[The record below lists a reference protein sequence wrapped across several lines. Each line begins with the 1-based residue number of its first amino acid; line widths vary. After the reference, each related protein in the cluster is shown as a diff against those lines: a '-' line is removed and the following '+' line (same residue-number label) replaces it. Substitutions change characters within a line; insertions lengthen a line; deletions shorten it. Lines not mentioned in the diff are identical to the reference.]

1 MKLKASLFANLKSV
15 GKGETVMAKLIED
28 FARLFGAKLSLERGL
43 VVKRK
48 DKFFLLGSGL
58 KKLAEK
64 HGDWLFAGIYLGKI
78 ENGKFFPS
86 FPLLSMIA
94 DQAQNKVIVDDK
106 AAWLF
111 VCGRD
116 LFKEGVLEA
125 YGSRSKG
132 AYTLIFN
139 RYGECLGF
147 GRMEKGLDEARSGT
161 VIKNVF
167 DIGDSLRRERD
178 IKVSE
183 I

>member
-1 MKLKASLFANLKSV
+1 
-15 GKGETVMAKLIED
+15 MAKLIED
-28 FARLFGAKLSLERGL
+28 FARLFGAKLSLKRGL

-48 DKFFLLGSGL
+48 NKFFLLGSGL
-58 KKLAEK
+58 KKLAQK
-64 HGDWLFAGIYLGKI
+64 RGDWLFAGIYLGKI

-94 DQAQNKVIVDDK
+94 DQAKNNVVIDDK

-125 YGSRSKG
+125 YGSKSKG

-147 GRMEKGLDEARSGT
+147 GRIEKDLDGAKSGI
-161 VIKNVF
+161 VIKNIF
-167 DIGDSLRRERD
+167 DVGDFLRRERD

-183 I
+183 T